1 MNIQALGIAQMTQKM
16 KKRRKEKEEK
26 VKNCRS
32 LNLGEGGSAR
42 KGTNLSPRIGLT

>member
-1 MNIQALGIAQMTQKM
+1 MNLQALGVAQLTQKM

-32 LNLGEGGSAR
+32 LNLGEGGSAK
-42 KGTNLSPRIGLT
+42 KGVDLNPESRLI

>member
-1 MNIQALGIAQMTQKM
+1 VNLQALGAAQLTQKM

-32 LNLGEGGSAR
+32 LDLGEGGSAK
-42 KGTNLSPRIGLT
+42 KGADLSPEIGLI